1 MATKKTPGQILSR
14 ALKAKR
20 AKSTAAKTSTAKLD
34 LFVRSLQ
41 EHYPNDPSCPGIVFS
56 YLPGLRMFYGSVVR
70 YKSQYGQNSYSV
82 FNTKAETLQ
91 EVFNEL
97 QNMWLNRIAPS
108 KDATEELLK
117 MR

>member
-1 MATKKTPGQILSR
+1 MPTKKTAARILRATKK
-14 ALKAKR
+14 
-20 AKSTAAKTSTAKLD
+20 KSSAIELSTAKLD

-41 EHYPNDPSCPGIVFS
+41 EYYPNDPSCPGIVFS
-56 YLPGLRMFYGSVVR
+56 YLPGMRMFYGSVVR
-70 YKSQYGQNSYSV
+70 YKTMYGQNSYSV

>member
-1 MATKKTPGQILSR
+1 MVKKTTKPKCTPKPHS
-14 ALKAKR
+14 
-20 AKSTAAKTSTAKLD
+20 AKLD

-41 EHYPNDPSCPGIVFS
+41 EHYPNDPSCPGITFS

-70 YKSQYGQNSYSV
+70 FKYSYGQGSYAL
-82 FNTKAETLQ
+82 FNAKAETLQ

-108 KDATEELLK
+108 KAATKELLNS
-117 MR
+117 R

>member
-1 MATKKTPGQILSR
+1 MSAKKTPAQVLR
-14 ALKAKR
+14 TMKR
-20 AKSTAAKTSTAKLD
+20 KSVKNAVTKTSAAKLD

-70 YKSQYGQNSYSV
+70 YKSQYGANSYSL

-91 EVFNEL
+91 EVFAEL

-108 KDATEELLK
+108 KDATAELLK
-117 MR
+117 IR